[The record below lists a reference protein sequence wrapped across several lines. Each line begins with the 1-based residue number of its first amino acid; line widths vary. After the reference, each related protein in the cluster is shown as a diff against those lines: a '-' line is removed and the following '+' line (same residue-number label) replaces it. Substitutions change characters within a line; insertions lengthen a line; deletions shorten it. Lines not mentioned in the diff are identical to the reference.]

1 MLKPDI
7 FIIIRIRWSRSS
19 RAVSNVPINHGM
31 NVQPNPTRARSS
43 NEASKPFEAKAWKIA
58 QGKVMRKTIFESVSV
73 KPLGN
78 SIVRATTKPSAM
90 MAVSEATVKRAF
102 SIAPMIAPQEDD
114 LAKNLERILLNYG
127 SKLRFANAPYSS
139 ESL

>member
-1 MLKPDI
+1 MEN
-7 FIIIRIRWSRSS
+7 R
-19 RAVSNVPINHGM
+19 
-31 NVQPNPTRARSS
+31 TRQSDA
-43 NEASKPFEAKAWKIA
+43 
-58 QGKVMRKTIFESVSV
+58 KTIFESVSV

-114 LAKNLERILLNYG
+114 LAKNLERILLNYS

>member
-1 MLKPDI
+1 
-7 FIIIRIRWSRSS
+7 
-19 RAVSNVPINHGM
+19 M

-43 NEASKPFEAKAWKIA
+43 NEASKPFEAKA
-58 QGKVMRKTIFESVSV
+58 
-73 KPLGN
+73 LGS

-102 SIAPMIAPQEDD
+102 SIAPMIAPQDDD
-114 LAKNLERILLNYG
+114 LAKNLEHILLNYG

-139 ESL
+139 KSL